1 MPRSRRTRRTGSKR
15 AGKRAKPPLRSAS
28 LEAGAGVGVAG
39 ENVCLSGK
47 TGSDLRRVKTT
58 LLTQGGHNTIPKRA
72 YWLRSILY
80 DLIHRIAET
89 PGDRMERRKFM
100 LLMGGV
106 AVVSTSAAH
115 GQQLAKPPVVGFL
128 VAGTQASHG
137 AWVAAFVQRL
147 SELGWTDGR
156 NVKIVYR
163 WAAGD
168 IRQTTEFAA
177 EFVRQKV
184 DVIVTSAYGV
194 DAAKQATSTIPIVFA
209 AYGDA
214 VASGIVESLARPGGN
229 VTGLSIQPAELS
241 SKRLE
246 LLKDIIPNVR
256 RLAALVNTNTVATQ
270 EVSGIRTASAKL
282 NIEVTIFEI
291 QTADDIKAAMT
302 TLAGQTDALYVY
314 SEPLTNANRYQI
326 VREATAAKIPT
337 IFGFREF
344 VDAGGLISYG
354 PNFIDLFTRAA
365 EFTDKIL
372 RGATPA
378 DMPVQL
384 PVKFN
389 LIINLRAAKAL
400 GLNIS
405 ETVLTRADEVIE

>member
-1 MPRSRRTRRTGSKR
+1 MRKRLGDPMRRREFILLIGSVAAISMSEAYGR
-15 AGKRAKPPLRSAS
+15 QTAKP
-28 LEAGAGVGVAG
+28 
-39 ENVCLSGK
+39 
-47 TGSDLRRVKTT
+47 
-58 LLTQGGHNTIPKRA
+58 
-72 YWLRSILY
+72 
-80 DLIHRIAET
+80 RI
-89 PGDRMERRKFM
+89 
-100 LLMGGV
+100 
-106 AVVSTSAAH
+106 
-115 GQQLAKPPVVGFL
+115 VGFL

-137 AWVAAFVQRL
+137 AWVAAFAQRL
-147 SELGWTDGR
+147 SEMGWTDGR
-156 NVKIVYR
+156 NVKIEYR

-194 DAAKQATSTIPIVFA
+194 VAAKQATSTIPIVFA

-214 VASGIVESLARPGGN
+214 VANGIVASLSRPGGN
-229 VTGLSIQPAELS
+229 VTGLSIQPSELS

-246 LLKDIIPNVR
+246 LLRDIIPNVR
-256 RLAALVNTNTVATQ
+256 RLAALVNTNYSGVRQ
-270 EVSGIRTASAKL
+270 EVTGILTASARL
-282 NIEVTIFEI
+282 NIETNILEI
-291 QTADDIKAAMT
+291 QTAEDIEAAMAA
-302 TLAGQTDALYVY
+302 LAGRTDALYVY
-314 SEPLTNANRYQI
+314 SEPLTNANKSKI
-326 VREATAAKIPT
+326 IKAATAAKIPT

-372 RGATPA
+372 RGATTA
-378 DMPVQL
+378 DMPIQQ
-384 PVKFN
+384 PVKFD
-389 LIINLRAAKAL
+389 LIINLKAAKAL